1 MKNSRIASRAEAA
14 KNEILKHDTT
24 LGNLCYVK
32 SDKI

>member
-24 LGNLCYVK
+24 LGNFAT
-32 SDKI
+32 